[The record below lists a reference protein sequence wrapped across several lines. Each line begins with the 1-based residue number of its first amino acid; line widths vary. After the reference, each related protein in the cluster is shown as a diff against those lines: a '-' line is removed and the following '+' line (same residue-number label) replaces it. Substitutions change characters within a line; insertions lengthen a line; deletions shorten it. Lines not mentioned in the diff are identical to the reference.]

1 MRVSLG
7 EGEGPNTS
15 ISFPAVPK
23 FQFSLILWERN
34 AKTDGLQMTK
44 SLAVRSPLLLM
55 RSCGDDV
62 VL

>member
-7 EGEGPNTS
+7 EGEGPDTS

-44 SLAVRSPLLLM
+44 SGREIASAADEALW
-55 RSCGDDV
+55 
-62 VL
+62 